1 MARGIPPVAV
11 NAAAPEPGRLVG
23 LYAAATLIDVPRSVV
38 GGVEVEVDG
47 VGGHGL
53 WPDPCTP
60 GDLRKE
66 GATEGNTIAFNGTAV
81 WAADECHLL
90 GITEEEAQQKARVR
104 LARFEPLDAEKFAI
118 EQIDAA
124 ATAGTT
130 LAEAQAAVL
139 LAGMAP
145 VVHVAPESLESMISA
160 KQIMLVNQRLQTPLG
175 ASVAVGAGYS
185 DVLAA
190 GEAIVTGPVTVW
202 RSPVDSYVSYSLSK
216 NTRLAVAE
224 RPLAVSW
231 KSPTVKIGVTP

>member
-1 MARGIPPVAV
+1 MAPGIPPVAV
-11 NAAAPEPGRLVG
+11 DAAAPEPGRLVG
-23 LYAAATLIDVPRSVV
+23 LYAAARLIDVPRSVV
-38 GGVEVEVDG
+38 GGVEVEVEG

-53 WPDPCTP
+53 WPDPCAP

-66 GATEGNTIAFNGTAV
+66 GASDGNTIAFKGTAV

-90 GITEEEAQQKARVR
+90 GVEKEEAEQKARVR
-104 LARFEPLDAEKFAI
+104 LARFEPIDAEKFAI
-118 EQIDAA
+118 EQISAA
-124 ATAGTT
+124 ATEGTS

-139 LAGMAP
+139 LAGMSP
-145 VVHVAPESLESMISA
+145 VVHVAPESLEALITS
-160 KQIMLVNQRLQTPLG
+160 QQVMLVNQRLQTPLG

-185 DVLAA
+185 DTLGA